1 MTIILLLGLLVG
13 LIMLGAPIGFA
24 LAFVPTGYIIAT
36 GEVPWTMVPYTMY
49 EALSFASLAA
59 IPFFMLTGELMTSA
73 TITDHLIEFSRA
85 LVGRARGG
93 LAQVNIVV
101 SMFFAGLNGS
111 VIADTATIGSILIP
125 AMKRAGYSS
134 AFSAAITSVSATI
147 GGIIPPSVGMIILA
161 TVAFLPVD
169 AVFAAGVVPG
179 LLVGLTLMLIT
190 AIIARRR
197 NYERSDEHWSI
208 RRVWR
213 SFVDCALALTIP
225 VVLAGSI
232 VGGIASALEAG
243 ALTVVAAYSL
253 GLFVY
258 RTVDAQILIGAVTRA
273 FKTAG
278 AVFIIIAAAAP
289 FNWLLARQGA
299 LNTVQNF
306 MLGFTDTP
314 FMFAIMLVLLILIIG
329 MIMDAAVNVIVIGP
343 VLIEVSAQAGY
354 PEVQAALVV
363 LVGFLI
369 GTVTPPIGVAYF
381 TGSSIAKARLELVA
395 LEMIPFLLAEFA
407 VLFLMMIV
415 SPITMWLPRVFGL
428 VD

>member
-1 MTIILLLGLLVG
+1 
-13 LIMLGAPIGFA
+13 
-24 LAFVPTGYIIAT
+24 
-36 GEVPWTMVPYTMY
+36 
-49 EALSFASLAA
+49 
-59 IPFFMLTGELMTSA
+59 
-73 TITDHLIEFSRA
+73 
-85 LVGRARGG
+85 
-93 LAQVNIVV
+93 
-101 SMFFAGLNGS
+101 
-111 VIADTATIGSILIP
+111 
-125 AMKRAGYSS
+125 
-134 AFSAAITSVSATI
+134 
-147 GGIIPPSVGMIILA
+147 
-161 TVAFLPVD
+161 
-169 AVFAAGVVPG
+169 
-179 LLVGLTLMLIT
+179 
-190 AIIARRR
+190 
-197 NYERSDEHWSI
+197 
-208 RRVWR
+208 
-213 SFVDCALALTIP
+213 VDCALALTIP

-428 VD
+428 ID